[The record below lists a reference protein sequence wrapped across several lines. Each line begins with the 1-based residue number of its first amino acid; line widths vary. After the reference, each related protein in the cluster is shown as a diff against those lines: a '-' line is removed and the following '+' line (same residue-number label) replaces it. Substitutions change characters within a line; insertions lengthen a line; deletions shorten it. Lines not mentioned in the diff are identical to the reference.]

1 VKLYV
6 FLFAVVEFVGREL
19 GTYRIH
25 WLEVMSIKM
34 KAAVQA
40 MEKESQR
47 IGAAAHA
54 AAANY
59 NRTTGLDKKEIFT
72 PFDDPFFKSMFE
84 NGNDVG
90 VGPGGS
96 GTENS
101 HLVGETAKPSTPTYA
116 QVCEYFCPE
125 LQACISKK
133 LW

>member
-1 VKLYV
+1 MVG
-6 FLFAVVEFVGREL
+6 FVGREL

-40 MEKESQR
+40 MEKEAQR

-59 NRTTGLDKKEIFT
+59 NRTGADRKEVFT
-72 PFDDPFFKSMFE
+72 PFDDPLFKSMFE
-84 NGNDVG
+84 NGQDMV
-90 VGPGGS
+90 PDLES
-96 GTENS
+96 ENS
-101 HLVGETAKPSTPTYA
+101 QLVGETVTPLHPTYA

-125 LQACISKK
+125 LQACISEK